1 MARSDP
7 TARWCAEAEGALQ
20 RALGA
25 GGVLTP
31 AGVATAVTGVLP
43 ARLRRRLRR
52 QLWRLGWLSPTA
64 RISLVSLDA
73 SVRPAGLRGVAAPL
87 LGLAVFG
94 LPGQGMPARDRRR
107 QDVYQQL
114 TAEIMREA
122 VDSASLQ
129 AVARRALNHPEVVA
143 DAQLMSMLRGFI
155 AEREAA
161 LVRLPAA
168 EAEHRAQRQAS
179 KLQHAFDVPA
189 ARAFPTRAEVL
200 ARFARRLSDFE
211 AALTHFDEHSAQQA
225 LTALRELRARFPAHI
240 TAESLQRCEEQH
252 DRFLR
257 RIATYRRQLREL
269 ADQGAAAAQAG
280 DAKTAAWILR
290 RFDAIRTLVPG
301 LVPEVML
308 AELRARITNSEEQSE
323 TRELRRELLR
333 RERAVAD
340 EIKQLATAIRHYEQV
355 VRQAPA
361 DSAELHRAE
370 AAYRAAVER
379 IRALDSDWLAGLI
392 LQLETLL
399 DDLRDPTGEVHNQL
413 EQFIVRVRAAL
424 NRLRVEVR
432 SIQAGR
438 RGGEAGASV

>member
-1 MARSDP
+1 MARSGR
-7 TARWCAEAEGALQ
+7 TAWWCAKAQGALR

-31 AGVATAVTGVLP
+31 AEVAATVTGALP

-52 QLWRLGWLSPTA
+52 QLWRLGWMTPAA
-64 RISLVSLDA
+64 RVPLDA
-73 SVRPAGLRGVAAPL
+73 LDEPRRPAGLRGVAAPL
-87 LGLAVFG
+87 LELAVFG
-94 LPGQGMPARDRRR
+94 LPGQGMAARDRRR

-114 TAEIMREA
+114 AAEIMREA
-122 VDSASLQ
+122 VDSVSLQ

-143 DAQLMSMLRGFI
+143 DAQLMGMVRSFI

-161 LVRLPAA
+161 LVRPPPA
-168 EAEHRAQRQAS
+168 EAEHRAQQHAS
-179 KLQHAFDVPA
+179 KLRHAFDAPA
-189 ARAFPTRAEVL
+189 PRDFPTRAEAL
-200 ARFARRLSDFE
+200 AQFARRLSEFE

-225 LTALRELRARFPAHI
+225 LTALRDLRARFPVHI
-240 TAESLQRCEEQH
+240 SAESLQRSEEQY

-301 LVPEVML
+301 LVPEIML

-323 TRELRRELLR
+323 TRELRRELLS

-340 EIKQLATAIRHYEQV
+340 EIKQLAAAIRQYEQV

-361 DSAELHRAE
+361 DSDERQRAE

-379 IRALDSDWLAGLI
+379 VRALDSDWLAGLI

-399 DDLRDPTGEVHNQL
+399 DDLRDPTGEIHNQL

-438 RGGEAGASV
+438 RGGGAGESA

>member
-1 MARSDP
+1 MARSGR
-7 TARWCAEAEGALQ
+7 TAWWCAKAEGALR

-31 AGVATAVTGVLP
+31 AGVAATVTGALP

-52 QLWRLGWLSPTA
+52 QLWRLGWLTPAA
-64 RISLVSLDA
+64 RVPLDA
-73 SVRPAGLRGVAAPL
+73 LDEPCRPAGLRGVAAPL
-87 LGLAVFG
+87 LDLAVFG
-94 LPGQGMPARDRRR
+94 LPGQGMAARDRRR

-114 TAEIMREA
+114 SAEIMREA
-122 VDSASLQ
+122 VDSVSLQ

-143 DAQLMSMLRGFI
+143 DAQLKGMVRSFI

-161 LVRLPAA
+161 LVRPPPA
-168 EAEHRAQRQAS
+168 EAEHRARQHAS
-179 KLQHAFDVPA
+179 KLQHAFDAPA
-189 ARAFPTRAEVL
+189 PRDFPTRAETL
-200 ARFARRLSDFE
+200 AQFARRLSDFE
-211 AALTHFDEHSAQQA
+211 TALTHFDEHSARQA
-225 LTALRELRARFPAHI
+225 LEGLRGLRARFPVHI
-240 TAESLQRCEEQH
+240 TAENLQRCEEQH

-269 ADQGAAAAQAG
+269 ADRGAAAAAAG
-280 DAKTAAWILR
+280 DAKAAAWILR

-308 AELRARITNSEEQSE
+308 AELRARITNSEEQTE

-340 EIKQLATAIRHYEQV
+340 EIKQLAAAIRQYEQA

-361 DSAELHRAE
+361 NSPELQRAE
-370 AAYRAAVER
+370 TAYRAAVER
-379 IRALDSDWLAGLI
+379 VRALDSDWLAGLI

-399 DDLRDPTGEVHNQL
+399 DDLQDPTGELHNQL

-438 RGGEAGASV
+438 RSGGAGESA